1 MKRLEKKAHQLL
13 LAFREKRMRKTQI
26 EKLLGLLLRR
36 YGGVTSEQ
44 AAKYGISRVPA
55 RVYELRNAGYRIWTN
70 YKTNKRNGKKEHFFR
85 LDNSHRL

>member
-1 MKRLEKKAHQLL
+1 MKRVEKKAHKLL
-13 LAFREKRMRKTQI
+13 VAFREKRMRKTQI

-44 AAKYGISRVPA
+44 ASKHGIFRVPA

-70 YKTNKRNGKKEHFFR
+70 YKTNKKSGRKEHFFR